1 MPLKNLE
8 VEKVMEIQSLRM
20 TSDPRHLHSK
30 VRQEQYALSC
40 MTDAGSSL
48 AYMYLLFFSCT
59 YDIETRD

>member
-1 MPLKNLE
+1 
-8 VEKVMEIQSLRM
+8 MEIQSLRM